1 MWSSTRQAAF
11 RATTLIA
18 LLALAGCG
26 GGSQSFEPPPDTDPP
41 PSSDAPPI
49 AVQQAFT
56 QLSFSQPL
64 AMLQAPDDD
73 TAWYVVE
80 RTGNIRV
87 FPNAADASMADREIF
102 ANLTGRINSGPGEAG
117 LLGMAFH
124 PDFAANGEVFLS
136 YTRGTDLESV
146 VSRFEVD
153 SSTGNLDV
161 DSEEVLLTIDQP
173 QGNHNGGNVAFGP
186 DGFLYIGFGDGGGSG
201 DPQGNGQNT
210 TNVHSTILRI
220 DVDGG
225 SPYAIPADNP
235 FAGNTEC
242 FQGTSTMDCP
252 EIFAWGFRNPW
263 RFSFDRDTGDLWVGD
278 VGQGSWEEVNRVEIS
293 ENYGWNEREGAHCYP
308 PGTTNCDTD
317 NVDPIAEYDH
327 SQGNSVTG
335 GYVYRGTGISD
346 LQGFYLFGDFGS
358 GRIWAL
364 PSNSPQGTEPTELID
379 TALNI
384 ASFAESNAGELY
396 VLHINGGTIH
406 QIVAD

>member
-1 MWSSTRQAAF
+1 MWSSTRRSAN
-11 RATTLIA
+11 RVTTIIA
-18 LLALAGCG
+18 VLALSGCG
-26 GGSQSFEPPPDTDPP
+26 GGSESFDPPPDTDPP
-41 PSSDAPPI
+41 PSGDPPPI

-56 QLSFSQPL
+56 QLAFSQPL
-64 AMLQAPDDD
+64 AMLQAPGDD

-80 RTGNIRV
+80 RPGNIRV
-87 FPNAADASMADREIF
+87 FPNAADASMADVDTF
-102 ANLTGRINSGPGEAG
+102 ANLTGRVNSGPGEAG

-136 YTRGTDLESV
+136 YTRGANLESV
-146 VSRFEVD
+146 IARFDVD

-161 DSEEVLLTIDQP
+161 DSEEVLLTIEQP

-210 TNVHSTILRI
+210 TNVHGTILRI

-278 VGQGSWEEVNRVEIS
+278 VGQNSWEEVNRVEIS
-293 ENYGWNEREGAHCYP
+293 ENYGWNEREGAHCFP

-335 GYVYRGTGISD
+335 GYVYRGSD
-346 LQGFYLFGDFGS
+346 IAGLQGFYVFGDFGS
-358 GRIWAL
+358 GRIWAV
-364 PSNSPQGTEPTELID
+364 PFDSTQGTDPIELID

-396 VLHINGGTIH
+396 LLHFSGGTIH